1 MRFAYALPV
10 VMAFLLVTTPAH
22 AQANPD
28 RVNLRNDCR
37 LASQVLRTGHPV
49 PHLDWARRM
58 IPYCGYNQWADAAAG
73 AISRTRRSTNEREL
87 ASEWRHLWMLKD
99 AVLLDSVRGIAS
111 DHSASVGSRLWALR
125 TLANLID
132 PEGVYGAMTEVD
144 PGSPDGRPGC
154 IVNRAAGI
162 TMSYTGR
169 PLPPDYVE
177 RARATAASIISD
189 HSDAPTLRAAARC
202 VQAAPVY
209 SVRRRGT

>member
-1 MRFAYALPV
+1 MRFLYTFPV
-10 VMAFLLVTTPAH
+10 VMACLLVASTAH

-28 RVNLRNDCR
+28 SVKLRNDCR
-37 LASQVLRTGHPV
+37 LASQVLRTGHPA
-49 PHLDWARRM
+49 PHLDWARGM
-58 IPYCGYNQWADAAAG
+58 IPYCGYNQWADAVAG

-87 ASEWRHLWMLKD
+87 ASEWRHLWMIKD
-99 AVLLDSVRGIAS
+99 AVLLDSVRSIAS

-132 PEGVYGAMTEVD
+132 PEGVYGALTEVD
-144 PGSPDGRPGC
+144 PGRPDGRPVC

-189 HSDAPTLRAAARC
+189 DSDVPTLRTAARC
-202 VQAAPVY
+202 VRAAPVY
-209 SVRRRGT
+209 SVSRRGT